1 MLSTVVIRAHCP
13 GCFIDSLLSRT
24 TGLKQTT
31 FSLAFTNTFTRHCV
45 FVLLDPFL
53 QVAKD
58 VSVRLHHE
66 LENVEEKRTRTEEE
80 NEKLRQQLI
89 EVEVTKQALQNELEK
104 AKEVRKR
111 VKATRLFVFLLQWL
125 GR

>member
-1 MLSTVVIRAHCP
+1 MNVTSTKCSLS
-13 GCFIDSLLSRT
+13 
-24 TGLKQTT
+24 
-31 FSLAFTNTFTRHCV
+31 
-45 FVLLDPFL
+45 

-66 LENVEEKRTRTEEE
+66 LENVEEKRMKTEEE

-104 AKEVRKR
+104 TKEVRMS
-111 VKATRLFVFLLQWL
+111 VLS
-125 GR
+125 

>member
-1 MLSTVVIRAHCP
+1 MLHKISISFCLCLFCL
-13 GCFIDSLLSRT
+13 GSL
-24 TGLKQTT
+24 
-31 FSLAFTNTFTRHCV
+31 
-45 FVLLDPFL
+45 L

-66 LENVEEKRTRTEEE
+66 LENVEEKRMKTEEE

-104 AKEVRKR
+104 AKEVR
-111 VKATRLFVFLLQWL
+111 
-125 GR
+125 G